1 VEMNEVELESSVLG
15 KSFTLLNA
23 LADHSDGVGL
33 TWIAH
38 SCGIPKT
45 TTHRLL
51 GQLEALGVV
60 VRSEG
65 RYRVGSR
72 IFRIGQAWEP
82 YPHLLTA
89 VRRPLN
95 ELAATTRTSAVL
107 TVRCQNDDLIA
118 AASLARAEDLL
129 LLRPGGIVPRGMEFV
144 TMPVLA
150 PSGLN
155 IGAVGVAVPGRAGPE
170 TLGDAVRHAARVVSA
185 SLGLQGASS

>member
-1 VEMNEVELESSVLG
+1 MDQAELENSVLG

-23 LADHSDGVGL
+23 LASRSDGVEL

-51 GQLEALGVV
+51 RQMEALGVV
-60 VRSEG
+60 ARSEG

-72 IFRIGQAWEP
+72 VFRIGQAWEP
-82 YPHLLTA
+82 YPRLLTA

-118 AASLARAEDLL
+118 AASLARAEDVL
-129 LLRPGGIVPRGMEFV
+129 LLRPGGTIPREMEFV
-144 TMPVLA
+144 ATPVLA

-155 IGAVGVAVPGRAGPE
+155 IAMVGAAVPGRGGPGS
-170 TLGDAVRHAARVVSA
+170 LGAAVRHAARAVSA
-185 SLGLQGASS
+185 GLGR